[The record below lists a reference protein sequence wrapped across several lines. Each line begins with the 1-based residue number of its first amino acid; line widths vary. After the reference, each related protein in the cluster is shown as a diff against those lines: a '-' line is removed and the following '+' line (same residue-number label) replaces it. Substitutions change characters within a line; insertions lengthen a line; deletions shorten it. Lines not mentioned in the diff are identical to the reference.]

1 MDSTPLKERWN
12 QDASGA
18 HYAGPRFANPRRAGH
33 DPKMVH
39 SLLVAFSGPEP
50 LRAVLDAPCGTGR
63 LYPTLA
69 GFAES
74 PIGLDVSPSM
84 LRAHESDR
92 LVQGSAFAMPFPN
105 RSLDAVVCCRLF
117 HHLQTED
124 ERRRLIRELLR
135 IGKGPVLMSFWDSA
149 SWHAW
154 RRRVGLRKT
163 QNADR
168 RVAVSKRDL
177 CRWIEAEGGRVLGFR
192 HSLRG
197 VSQQA
202 FVAME
207 NQA

>member
-1 MDSTPLKERWN
+1 MDSTPLQDRWN
-12 QDASGA
+12 QAASGS

-39 SLLVAFSGPEP
+39 SLLTRYRGSKP
-50 LRAVLDAPCGTGR
+50 LRTVLDAPCGTGR
-63 LYPTLA
+63 LFETLSQFTEA
-69 GFAES
+69 

-84 LRAHESDR
+84 LGAHGGDR
-92 LVQGSAFAMPFPN
+92 RVQGSAFAMPFPDQ
-105 RSLDAVVCCRLF
+105 SIDAVVCCRLF
-117 HHLQTED
+117 HHLQTPED
-124 ERRRLIRELLR
+124 RRSLIRELLR
-135 IGKGPVLMSFWDSA
+135 IGSGPVLMSFWDAS

-163 QNADR
+163 RNEDR
-168 RVAVSKRDL
+168 RVAVSKADL
-177 CRWIEAEGGRVLGFR
+177 RQWIEAEGGRVLAFR

-207 NQA
+207 RQA